1 MVKVTDSQII
11 FLTKGDS
18 ASLTVKIF
26 DGDQEYDYSNDTVK
40 LGIKRQLS
48 DSECIIEK
56 TVDENGKVTFE
67 PEDTKDLKV
76 GSYFFDLKIV
86 CADGSVCTVIAAA
99 QFILGNSVL
108 TDFTAEEQDGE

>member
-11 FLTKGDS
+11 VLTKGDS

-26 DGDQEYDYSNDTVK
+26 DGEQEYDYSNDTVK
-40 LGIKRQLS
+40 LGVKRQLS

-56 TVDENGKVTFE
+56 TVEDGKVTFE

-76 GSYFFDLKIV
+76 GSYFYDLKIV
-86 CADGSVCTVIAAA
+86 CADGSVCTVIASA

-108 TDFTAEEQDGE
+108 TNFTAEEQDGE